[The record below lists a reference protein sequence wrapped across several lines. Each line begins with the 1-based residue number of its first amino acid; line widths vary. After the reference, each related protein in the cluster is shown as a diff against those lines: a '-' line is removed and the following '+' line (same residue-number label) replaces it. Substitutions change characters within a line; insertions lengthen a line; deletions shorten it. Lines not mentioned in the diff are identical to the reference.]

1 LSDAE
6 RGAFFFRGSDSSA
19 PRTSGKIGREKV
31 KTIKT
36 LVAALTVGI
45 AAMTFSASAEDKGT
59 VGIAMPTK
67 SSLRWISDGN
77 ELVKA
82 LQEKGYATD
91 LQYAEDDIPNQ
102 LAQIENMVTKD
113 AKVLVIASIDGTTL
127 SAVLQQAADK
137 GIKVV
142 AYDRLIRDSPNVDYY
157 TTFDNFKVGVL
168 QAESLLKGLGY
179 PEKQGPFNI
188 ELFGGSPDDNNAFF
202 FYDGAMSV
210 LQPLIDKGVL
220 VVKSGQMGMEKV
232 GTLRWDGAVAQSRM
246 DNILSAHY
254 SDGSRVDGVL
264 APYDGLSRGIIS
276 SLRGVGYG
284 SADQPWPIVTGQDA
298 EVPSVKAIIAGEQ
311 YSTVF
316 KDTRELAKVT
326 ANLVDAVLSGKEPEI
341 NDTKTYNNGVKVV
354 PSYLLV
360 PVSVDK
366 SNYEEIVVGSG
377 YIKADE
383 LK

>member
-1 LSDAE
+1 MKIIKAMV
-6 RGAFFFRGSDSSA
+6 GA
-19 PRTSGKIGREKV
+19 
-31 KTIKT
+31 
-36 LVAALTVGI
+36 LALGLATMSFG
-45 AAMTFSASAEDKGT
+45 AHAQDKGL

-77 ELVKA
+77 ELKA
-82 LQEKGYATD
+82 ALESKGYTVD

-102 LAQIENMVTKD
+102 LAQIEGMVTKG
-113 AKVLVIASIDGTTL
+113 AKALVVASIDGTTL
-127 SAVLQQAADK
+127 SQVLQQAKDGGA
-137 GIKVV
+137 ITV
-142 AYDRLIRDSPNVDYY
+142 AYDRLIRESPNVDYY

-168 QAESLLKGLGY
+168 QAESLVAGLKERFGDQK
-179 PEKQGPFNI
+179 PWNV

-210 LQPLIDKGVL
+210 LQPMIDSGEIVI
-220 VVKSGQMGMEKV
+220 KSGQTGMEKV
-232 GTLRWDGAVAQSRM
+232 GTLRWDAAVAQARM
-246 DNILSAHY
+246 DNILSANY
-254 SDGSRVDGVL
+254 SDGSRVHGVL

-284 SADQPWPIVTGQDA
+284 SADQAWPIITGQDA
-298 EVPSVKAIIAGEQ
+298 ETPSVKAIIAGEQ

-326 ANLVDAVLSGKEPEI
+326 AALVDTALSGGQPEI
-341 NDTKTYNNGVKVV
+341 NDTKTYENGVKVV

-366 SNYEEIVVGSG
+366 SNYEKIVVESG
-377 YIKADE
+377 YIKAEE